1 MIESGANG
9 RHYREDSL
17 GRFFA
22 LALGVH
28 VLFVGAF
35 AALSLL
41 LGLEFFSSEKYEDIE
56 LIQSAVRVDV
66 VAMPKLTVQE
76 LKNMEPQA
84 PAADTEDEAPKA
96 ADAQASSEVEFKTEK
111 KVELSS
117 LLSSLSSRKVEK
129 AKKRKDQKDKG
140 PALSAKELNSLV
152 MEGNKVSKGQ
162 ALVGDSLGAAQSDFA
177 DYVAAIPGHIRP
189 FWKLPSYLLE
199 KELKARIRVFIS
211 ENGKI
216 IKTQIYESSGVAEF
230 DRRAL
235 EALNKAGIL
244 PVPEKSIRS
253 RLAAGQVVL
262 GFPL

>member
-84 PAADTEDEAPKA
+84 PAAETQDEAPKA
-96 ADAQASSEVEFKTEK
+96 ADAQAPSEVEFKTEK

-129 AKKRKDQKDKG
+129 AKKKKDKG

-199 KELKARIRVFIS
+199 KDLKARIRVFIS

-244 PVPEKSIRS
+244 PAPEKSIRS